1 MAVAILIVSIIIAV
15 VSNFWVGLSAF
26 VLLSLMFKDQ
36 IGATKLLGN
45 VTTKLLGNSKQH
57 DALGL
62 DKQAGAQATS
72 TAQGTAALDQAQAK
86 AQKHKPEP
94 ASSST
99 YKQSDSKAQQ
109 SSASQAQNKGK
120 ARAFGFSFTKQQDE
134 VKDFVCE
141 KINTASKGQGGI
153 TLDDWLVRGI
163 PLSAFGLNSIG
174 GTYGSDCE
182 RRAMGPELA
191 EIQYNLAYLEQQ
203 QIHAFYHF
211 TELANLHS
219 ILGAQKIFSAN
230 NARHLGMSSSMEG
243 SRSSRM
249 HEGYNYVHLSF
260 CKAHPMLFVSM
271 REGRIK
277 VPIILEIDPRVLLD
291 SKGEYCFTD
300 TNSTRSEVHLGKSRA
315 FLEHKLDLSI
325 FKRAYSEF
333 NELEKRQYQA
343 EIMLKYSMDA
353 RFIRRVYGV
362 PGIKSQ
368 SYHQA
373 LLNYSQNLHLR

>member
-1 MAVAILIVSIIIAV
+1 
-15 VSNFWVGLSAF
+15 
-26 VLLSLMFKDQ
+26 
-36 IGATKLLGN
+36 
-45 VTTKLLGNSKQH
+45 
-57 DALGL
+57 
-62 DKQAGAQATS
+62 
-72 TAQGTAALDQAQAK
+72 
-86 AQKHKPEP
+86 
-94 ASSST
+94 
-99 YKQSDSKAQQ
+99 
-109 SSASQAQNKGK
+109 
-120 ARAFGFSFTKQQDE
+120 
-134 VKDFVCE
+134 
-141 KINTASKGQGGI
+141 
-153 TLDDWLVRGI
+153 
-163 PLSAFGLNSIG
+163 
-174 GTYGSDCE
+174 
-182 RRAMGPELA
+182 
-191 EIQYNLAYLEQQ
+191 
-203 QIHAFYHF
+203 
-211 TELANLHS
+211 
-219 ILGAQKIFSAN
+219 
-230 NARHLGMSSSMEG
+230 
-243 SRSSRM
+243 
-249 HEGYNYVHLSF
+249 
-260 CKAHPMLFVSM
+260 MLFVSM